1 LWVNKK
7 GFCKT
12 AYFRDFFKETQ
23 LKFIFHYGEE
33 NMTFSIAL
41 AGKGGTGKTTTAGM
55 LVKYLVENGKTPVLA
70 VDADANANLNEV
82 LGVDSGETLGDA
94 REDMKTGVAT
104 GMTKDVYMEMKLQ
117 EAVVESTGF
126 DLIVMGRPEGAGC
139 YCAANT
145 LLTQYL
151 EKLIDNY
158 TYLVVD
164 NEAGMEHI
172 SRLTTNNIDVLLVV
186 SDATRRGLQ
195 AAQRIVELAEA
206 LKLNISRKVV
216 MVNRTKEGQS
226 EALDEALDQYDLNF
240 IGTVPEDLEVQQF
253 DLEGRP
259 TVELPSENRA
269 VQAAYDIFAKIVQ

>member
-1 LWVNKK
+1 
-7 GFCKT
+7 
-12 AYFRDFFKETQ
+12 
-23 LKFIFHYGEE
+23 
-33 NMTFSIAL
+33 MTYSIAL

-55 LVKYLVENGKTPVLA
+55 LVKYLVEKGKTPVLA

-82 LGVDSGETLGDA
+82 LGLAAGETLGDA
-94 REDMKTGVAT
+94 REDMKTGVSP
-104 GMTKDVYMEMKLQ
+104 GMTKDIYMEMKLQ
-117 EAVVESTGF
+117 EAIVESKGF
-126 DLIVMGRPEGAGC
+126 DLIVMGRPEGSGC

-151 EKLIDNY
+151 EKLMDNY
-158 TYLVVD
+158 SHLVVD

-195 AAQRIVELAEA
+195 AAHRIIELTQA

-216 MVNRTKEGQS
+216 MVNRAREGQS
-226 EALDEALDQYDLNF
+226 EALDKALSQYKLDF
-240 IGTVPEDLEVQQF
+240 IGTVPEDSEVQQF

-259 TVELPSENRA
+259 TVELQSENEA
-269 VQAAYDIFAKIVQ
+269 MKAAYLIFDKIIP